1 MFEAALANAKLVNK
15 KPHVIPQ
22 SGAAEIN
29 LFCDE
34 VMESWWFEEHDDNSY
49 DDCYDDWYDDWYD
62 DDDEWSSIL
71 LGLQEPV

>member
-1 MFEAALANAKLVNK
+1 MFEAALANANLVNK
-15 KPHVIPQ
+15 KPHIIPQ

-34 VMESWWFEEHDDNSY
+34 VMESWWFEEHDDN
-49 DDCYDDWYDDWYD
+49 WYDDWYD

-71 LGLQEPV
+71 LGFEEQV